1 MKPLLAVAAVS
12 FKKEIRIVL
21 ISLGVI
27 ISLPIIALVS
37 VTDVSALKDTSVS
50 LYTGP
55 ISTVDTYDYG
65 FCTYWAALRREQTGK
80 AIPNSWGNA
89 NTWAIRAALD
99 GYGVNHLP
107 AAGTIMQTTVG
118 QFGHVA
124 YVESVNPA
132 DRSWTISEMNFK
144 GWDEVDSR
152 TLSAKAAQDYNFIH

>member
-1 MKPLLAVAAVS
+1 MKPLLAIAAIS
-12 FKKEIRIVL
+12 FKKEIRILL

-65 FCTYWAALRREQTGK
+65 FCTYWAALRREQMGK
-80 AIPNSWGNA
+80 PIPNSWGNA

-99 GYGVNHLP
+99 GYGVNNLP
-107 AAGTIMQTTVG
+107 AAGTIMQTTAG
-118 QFGHVA
+118 SLGHVA

-132 DRSWTISEMNFK
+132 DRSWTVSEMNFK
-144 GWDEVDSR
+144 GWDEVDNR
-152 TLSAKAAQDYNFIH
+152 TLPAKAAQDYNFIH